1 MKNTIGSSVQ
11 LTVFG
16 ESHGPAVGVVLDGL
30 APGLRV
36 DTAFIDAQLSRRRPS
51 GPTDTPRVEK
61 DRYSILSGVRGGFTT
76 GTPVCISIPNENVR
90 SSDYPEGIARPSHAD
105 YAAYMKYHGFEDA
118 RGGGHFSGRVTAGI
132 VAAGAICIDALRGRG
147 IRLATHILSCAG
159 VTDRGFGG
167 SVEEI
172 DGLEGSSF
180 PVLLPEA
187 GKAMTDAILEAR
199 AEGDS
204 VGGVVQT
211 CILGLPAGLGE
222 PWFDSL
228 ESLISH
234 AVFSIGGIKGIEFGD
249 GFALASMRGS
259 EANDAFGIRDGRVV
273 TGTNRNGGINGGISN
288 GMPVLFNMA
297 VKPTPS
303 IAKAQQTVDFIHGT
317 PAALELKGRHDPAIV
332 RRVCVVVT
340 SVVAVVLCD
349 ILAQRY
355 GTDWIAS
362 QGI

>member
-16 ESHGPAVGVVLDGL
+16 ESHGPAVGAVLDGL

-132 VAAGAICIDALRGRG
+132 VAAGAICIDALRGKG

-159 VTDRGFGG
+159 VIDRGFGG

-172 DGLEGSSF
+172 DALEGSSF
-180 PVLLPEA
+180 PV
-187 GKAMTDAILEAR
+187 R
-199 AEGDS
+199 
-204 VGGVVQT
+204 
-211 CILGLPAGLGE
+211 PAPRE
-222 PWFDSL
+222 IPSAAWCRPAYSDCPPVS
-228 ESLISH
+228 
-234 AVFSIGGIKGIEFGD
+234 
-249 GFALASMRGS
+249 ASRGS
-259 EANDAFGIRDGRVV
+259 
-273 TGTNRNGGINGGISN
+273 
-288 GMPVLFNMA
+288 
-297 VKPTPS
+297 TPS
-303 IAKAQQTVDFIHGT
+303 S
-317 PAALELKGRHDPAIV
+317 R
-332 RRVCVVVT
+332 
-340 SVVAVVLCD
+340 
-349 ILAQRY
+349 
-355 GTDWIAS
+355 
-362 QGI
+362 